1 MPKYIIERHIPGA
14 ASLSQRDLQ
23 AIAMKSNRVLNDLG
37 PSIQWMHSYVT
48 GDRLYCV
55 YIAPSPDMIREHA
68 KRGEFP
74 VNEIME
80 VKTVIDPV
88 TAEG

>member
-14 ASLSQRDLQ
+14 AQLSQRDLQ
-23 AIAMKSNRVLNDLG
+23 AIAMKSNRVLSDLG

-55 YIAPSPDMIREHA
+55 YIAPDPNMIREHA

-80 VKTVIDPV
+80 IKTVIDPV